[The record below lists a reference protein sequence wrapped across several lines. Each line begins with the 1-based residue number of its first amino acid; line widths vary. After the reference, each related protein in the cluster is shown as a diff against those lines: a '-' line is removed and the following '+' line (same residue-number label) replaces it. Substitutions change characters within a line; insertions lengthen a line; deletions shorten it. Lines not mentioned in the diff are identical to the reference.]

1 MKMGVEKTLRS
12 YFPNLTE
19 ISAVDASSLLSPT
32 LNMLKV
38 VNDALQKILPAVRN
52 LKGEVSVQDV
62 NDWGGDSQL
71 QRAEEAQ
78 GGGGNGPQGQP
89 TCQNCHI
96 YRRVGRGAW
105 GVVRR
110 RAYGV

>member
-62 NDWGGDSQL
+62 N
-71 QRAEEAQ
+71 AEIGEVIV
-78 GGGGNGPQGQP
+78 NFSGPK
-89 TCQNCHI
+89 
-96 YRRVGRGAW
+96 RLKVGVEMVLKDNPLVKIVTFIDA
-105 GVVRR
+105 
-110 RAYGV
+110 